1 MKEKQ
6 DKSLIFTSHNYKIMF
21 LGLIVLF
28 SGFLIMSLDGE
39 EFGFGFLGLT
49 LGPLVVLLGFIIQFF
64 AILSKGKEE
73 EKEGT
78 KDTTKTS

>member
-6 DKSLIFTSHNYKIMF
+6 DKSLIFTSYNYKIMF
-21 LGLIVLF
+21 IGLVVLF
-28 SGFLIMSLDGE
+28 SGFLIMSLDNE

-49 LGPLVVLLGFIIQFF
+49 LGPFVVLLGFVIQFF

-73 EKEGT
+73 KGASQ
-78 KDTTKTS
+78 DTSDKS

>member
-1 MKEKQ
+1 MKEKEN
-6 DKSLIFTSHNYKIMF
+6 KSLIFTSNNYKIMF
-21 LGLIVLF
+21 VGLVVLF

-49 LGPLVVLLGFIIQFF
+49 LGPIVVLLGFIIQFF

-73 EKEGT
+73 
-78 KDTTKTS
+78 KDDRDLK

>member
-1 MKEKQ
+1 
-6 DKSLIFTSHNYKIMF
+6 MF
-21 LGLIVLF
+21 VGLVVLF

-49 LGPLVVLLGFIIQFF
+49 LGPIVVLLGFIIQFF

-73 EKEGT
+73 
-78 KDTTKTS
+78 KDDRDLK